1 MRFSSHL
8 GAAIYVTQS
17 TRIKFSFRNLNMPLT
32 KKAKAKAK
40 AIAKARGRAS
50 CTHDSPNDEYEFQPP
65 MNDSELQDQAKA
77 KVSATHVS
85 SGDETKAKANA
96 KARAPATHDSSDDE
110 YSFEELKKIN
120 ENVDKISEDFNKN
133 KVSYTELEIKRSY
146 LMHTCERRDQSFA
159 AGVEIGEACMRDLG
173 FLGKLP
179 KNKMLRKNT
188 QTSFKMREDM
198 LSRTDTPFYPWFQDH
213 VKRSSKRSFTADYF
227 TVGLVEEI
235 NKYKMEREKGE
246 DWPPVGK
253 HVDEVVC
260 RAGNVYW
267 YIYGLCS
274 GMEDVIPETVDDD
287 GYDWYYADVR
297 ELLGSLCGTVRKWI
311 QGDQDWA
318 VLRPQV
324 QASVSR
330 LLRYIRER
338 SVRFTTP
345 EMAMRFSIAK
355 IRGRAF
361 DKGDLREEMSYTG
374 AAMKIHTNN
383 GPVKVTDIRAM
394 GDKMKAAEMR
404 EFMKNLNID

>member
-1 MRFSSHL
+1 
-8 GAAIYVTQS
+8 
-17 TRIKFSFRNLNMPLT
+17 MPLT

-40 AIAKARGRAS
+40 AIAKSKGRAS
-50 CTHDSPNDEYEFQPP
+50 STHDSPNDEYTVQST

-77 KVSATHVS
+77 KVY
-85 SGDETKAKANA
+85 
-96 KARAPATHDSSDDE
+96 ATHDSSGEETKAMAKAKAKAPSTHDSSDNE
-110 YSFEELKKIN
+110 YSFEKLKKIN
-120 ENVDKISEDFNKN
+120 ENADKIFEDMNKN
-133 KVSYTELEIKRSY
+133 KISYTELEIKRSY
-146 LMHTCERRDQSFA
+146 LMHMCERDDHSFA
-159 AGVEIGEACMRDLG
+159 GFVELGEACMQG
-173 FLGKLP
+173 FGKLP
-179 KNKMLRKNT
+179 KNKILRKNT

-198 LSRTDTPFYPWFQDH
+198 LNRTNTSFYPWFQDH

-235 NKYKMEREKGE
+235 SKYKEERGKGE
-246 DWPPVGK
+246 DWPPVGRQA
-253 HVDEVVC
+253 DEVIC

-274 GMEDVIPETVDDD
+274 GMEDVIPETVEDD
-287 GYDWYYADVR
+287 GYDWFYADVR
-297 ELLGSLCGTVRKWI
+297 ELLGSLCGSVRKLV

-345 EMAMRFSIAK
+345 EMAMRFNIAK

-361 DKGDLREEMSYTG
+361 EKGDLREEMSYTG
-374 AAMKIHTNN
+374 AAMKIHTND
-383 GPVKVTDIRAM
+383 GPMKVTDIRAM
-394 GDKMKAAEMR
+394 GDKMKAAEMK
-404 EFMKNLNID
+404 EFMKNLNLD